1 MGKRVSA
8 KVTESQAIA
17 VRRNL
22 GHQARI
28 PHEGRRVPCIIRRLR
43 RLPEDEVHGDQT
55 HEMVVEIG
63 EEDTNGDFWLDGEKL
78 LAFKPL
84 LPPDVQ

>member
-22 GHQARI
+22 GHQARV

-43 RLPEDEVHGDQT
+43 KLSAEEITDDRT

-63 EEDTNGDFWLDGEKL
+63 EEDTNGDFWLNGEKL
-78 LAFKPL
+78 LP
-84 LPPDVQ
+84 VQD